1 MRHEKLERRVA
12 ALESRLPTP
21 EDEEKR
27 RRDEFLSKCSDDE
40 LDRLIKITEKDELS
54 SDDITFLEE
63 LEARYE
69 AWAETKPNTTDY

>member
-12 ALESRLPTP
+12 ALESRLPTQ

-27 RRDEFLSKCSDDE
+27 RREEFLSKCSDDE
-40 LDRLIKITEKDELS
+40 LDQRIKITEKDEMS
-54 SDDITFLEE
+54 SDDITFLED

-69 AWAETKPNTTDY
+69 A

>member
-1 MRHEKLERRVA
+1 MKHEKLERRVA

-40 LDRLIKITEKDELS
+40 LDQLIKITEKDEMS
-54 SDDITFLEE
+54 SDDITFLVE

-69 AWAETKPNTTDY
+69 A

>member
-1 MRHEKLERRVA
+1 MRPEKLERRVA
-12 ALESRLPTP
+12 VLESRLPTP

-40 LDRLIKITEKDELS
+40 LDRLIKITEKDEMS
-54 SDDITFLEE
+54 SDDIIFLEE

-69 AWAETKPNTTDY
+69 A

>member
-12 ALESRLPTP
+12 ALESKLPTP

-27 RRDEFLSKCSDDE
+27 RRDEFLSKCTDDE
-40 LDRLIKITEKDELS
+40 LDQLIKITEKDEMS

-69 AWAETKPNTTDY
+69 A

>member
-40 LDRLIKITEKDELS
+40 LDQLIKITEKDELS
-54 SDDITFLEE
+54 PEDITFLED

-69 AWAETKPNTTDY
+69 A

>member
-12 ALESRLPTP
+12 VLESRLPTP

-27 RRDEFLSKCSDDE
+27 RLDEFLSKCSDDE
-40 LDRLIKITEKDELS
+40 LDQLIKITEKDEMS

-69 AWAETKPNTTDY
+69 A

>member
-12 ALESRLPTP
+12 VLESRLPTP

-27 RRDEFLSKCSDDE
+27 RRDEFLSKCTDDE
-40 LDRLIKITEKDELS
+40 LDQLIKITEKDEMS

-69 AWAETKPNTTDY
+69 A

>member
-1 MRHEKLERRVA
+1 MRREKLERRVA
-12 ALESRLPTP
+12 VLESRLPTP

-27 RRDEFLSKCSDDE
+27 RRDEFLSKCTDDE

-54 SDDITFLEE
+54 PEDITFLED

-69 AWAETKPNTTDY
+69 A

>member
-12 ALESRLPTP
+12 VLESRLPTP

-69 AWAETKPNTTDY
+69 A

>member
-40 LDRLIKITEKDELS
+40 LDRLIKITEKDEMS
-54 SDDITFLEE
+54 SDDITFLGE

-69 AWAETKPNTTDY
+69 A

>member
-1 MRHEKLERRVA
+1 MRRERLERRVA
-12 ALESRLPTP
+12 VLESRLPTP

-54 SDDITFLEE
+54 SEDIAFMEAM
-63 LEARYE
+63 EARYE
-69 AWAETKPNTTDY
+69 SEKH

>member
-27 RRDEFLSKCSDDE
+27 RLDEFLSKCTDDE
-40 LDRLIKITEKDELS
+40 LDQLIKITEKDELS
-54 SDDITFLEE
+54 PEDITFLEE

-69 AWAETKPNTTDY
+69 AEGH

>member
-40 LDRLIKITEKDELS
+40 LDRLIKITEKDEMS
-54 SDDITFLEE
+54 S
-63 LEARYE
+63 
-69 AWAETKPNTTDY
+69 

>member
-1 MRHEKLERRVA
+1 MRPEKLDRRVA
-12 ALESRLPTP
+12 VLESRLPTP

-40 LDRLIKITEKDELS
+40 LDRLIKITEKDEMS
-54 SDDITFLEE
+54 SDDIIFLEE

-69 AWAETKPNTTDY
+69 A

>member
-12 ALESRLPTP
+12 VLESRLPTP

-27 RRDEFLSKCSDDE
+27 RRDEFLSKCTDDE
-40 LDRLIKITEKDELS
+40 LDQLIKITEKDELS
-54 SDDITFLEE
+54 PEDITFLED

-69 AWAETKPNTTDY
+69 A

>member
-12 ALESRLPTP
+12 ALESKLPTP

-40 LDRLIKITEKDELS
+40 LDRLIKITEKDEMS

-69 AWAETKPNTTDY
+69 A

>member
-12 ALESRLPTP
+12 VLESRLPTP

-27 RRDEFLSKCSDDE
+27 RLDEFLSKCSDEE
-40 LDRLIKITEKDELS
+40 LDRMIRITEKDEMS

>member
-1 MRHEKLERRVA
+1 MRPEKLERRVA
-12 ALESRLPTP
+12 VLESRLPTP

-40 LDRLIKITEKDELS
+40 LDQLIKITEKDEMS
-54 SDDITFLEE
+54 SDDITFLKK

-69 AWAETKPNTTDY
+69 AGWH

>member
-12 ALESRLPTP
+12 DLESILPTQ

-27 RRDEFLSKCSDDE
+27 RLDEFLSKCTDDE
-40 LDRLIKITEKDELS
+40 LNQLIKITEKDEMS
-54 SDDITFLEE
+54 PEDITFLED

-69 AWAETKPNTTDY
+69 A

>member
-27 RRDEFLSKCSDDE
+27 KRDEFLSKCSDDE
-40 LDRLIKITEKDELS
+40 LDQLIKITEKDEMS

-69 AWAETKPNTTDY
+69 A

>member
-12 ALESRLPTP
+12 VLESRLPTP

-40 LDRLIKITEKDELS
+40 LDQLIKITEKDEMS
-54 SDDITFLEE
+54 PEDITFLED

-69 AWAETKPNTTDY
+69 A